1 MSPAQTLLIVVMV
14 FSAVM
19 LFSYAVIIP
28 TVSAGATAT
37 RKVRKRV
44 NNAVEEQ
51 GGETESLVREGYTV
65 EERRQTTQATESAI
79 TRELQA
85 KLRQAGLSTRPVKVM
100 VWSCLLSGIGALIIF
115 VVFQSWLVSIIS
127 APVLL
132 MLPTLRVNKLAKRR
146 IDLFEDQLPEALDV
160 MSRALKAG
168 HPFNETMNFVAREMD
183 EPIAGEF
190 GRVSS
195 DINYGTPSKEAF
207 RALMVRVPSVGL
219 HTLITAVLIQQESGG
234 ALAEILEKVADVIRG
249 RFRIQRK
256 LKTLS
261 AEGRMSAW
269 VLTLLPFSLA
279 GMLMIVAPDYL
290 PVLLTDSMGQKI
302 IASGIG
308 MLCLGVLWIKVII
321 NIKV

>member
-1 MSPAQTLLIVVMV
+1 MSSLQTILFVAMV

-28 TVSAGATAT
+28 TVSAGASAT
-37 RKVRKRV
+37 RKVRKQV
-44 NNAVEEQ
+44 NTTVNDRDD
-51 GGETESLVREGYTV
+51 ETETLVREGYTV
-65 EERRQTTQATESAI
+65 EDRRETTGTNESFI
-79 TRELQA
+79 TRELHI
-85 KLRQAGLSTRPVKVM
+85 KLRRAGLGTRPMKVV
-100 VWSCLLSGIGALIIF
+100 VWSCLLSGIGAL
-115 VVFQSWLVSIIS
+115 VLYLVFQSWIVSIIC
-127 APVLL
+127 APILL

-195 DINYGTPSKEAF
+195 DINYGVPSKEAF
-207 RALMVRVPSVGL
+207 RALMVRVPSVSL

-234 ALAEILEKVADVIRG
+234 ALAEILEKVAYVIRC
-249 RFRIQRK
+249 RFRLQRK

-279 GMLMIVAPDYL
+279 GMLMVVAPDYL

-302 IASGIG
+302 IASGVG
-308 MLCLGVLWIKVII
+308 MLCLGVLWIKIII
-321 NIKV
+321 NVKV